1 MRSKD
6 ASGYSKEVGGPWRP
20 LLESSCRGWLI
31 AVLIVTVLLPTAA
44 HAGCEQVTATLAA
57 TVQPQVGP
65 SYVENGYLAI
75 PITPAMAFKGSATI
89 SSHPLPADDIH
100 LQFVQ
105 NVTAWSGVAKYVQGA
120 KLMGRLDAGAAFPLL
135 DRCSPS
141 NPSCDESTF
150 PFFDNTFKER
160 VKTGATRVLKESDQP
175 TLKVP
180 LGLCQP
186 PRRLKKIDFTTEL
199 VMYLGCYVPPDQ
211 LAFVPVKELRWTV
224 RVQGSVA
231 YDLSGRP
238 TFVPGPLSGVHADLA
253 TGPTDTPTMSEP
265 LVDDAIEFVETCASS
280 PPPPPPP
287 GDPNYDPQPGEDL
300 SPFVF
305 PAGGPPYSAGDG
317 DRYYPLEEKL
327 PGMDYYASE
336 PSAGNPSIFSHA
348 NAGMIAAGAQ
358 TAYGRPVGGL
368 RLWVRVT
375 PGESMTGAVI
385 PPAPAYL
392 IRRALK
398 MGHF

>member
-1 MRSKD
+1 MRSND
-6 ASGYSKEVGGPWRP
+6 ASGYSKVVGGPWRP
-20 LLESSCRGWLI
+20 FLESPCWGWLI
-31 AVLIVTVLLPTAA
+31 AVLTVTVFLPAAA
-44 HAGCEQVTATLAA
+44 HAGCEQVTARLAV
-57 TVQPQVGP
+57 TGQPQVGS

-75 PITPAMAFKGSATI
+75 PITPAMAFRGAATI
-89 SSHPLPADDIH
+89 SSRPLPANDIH

-105 NVTAWSGVAKYVQGA
+105 NVTAWSGKAKYAQGA
-120 KLMGRLDAGAAFPLL
+120 SLRGRLGSGAAFPLL

-150 PFFDNTFKER
+150 PFFDNTFWEKVKAGGVR
-160 VKTGATRVLKESDQP
+160 VFKESDQL

-186 PRRLKKIDFTTEL
+186 ERKLKQIDFTTEF

-211 LAFVPVKELRWTV
+211 LAFAPVKELRWTA

-238 TFVPGPLSGVHADLA
+238 TFVPGPLTGVHADLA
-253 TGPTDTPTMSEP
+253 TDPTDTPTMSEP
-265 LVDDAIEFVETCASS
+265 LADDAIEFVEKCASS
-280 PPPPPPP
+280 PPA
-287 GDPNYDPQPGEDL
+287 DPNYDPQPGEDL

-305 PAGGPPYSAGDG
+305 PTDHVPAGNDF
-317 DRYYPLEEKL
+317 DRSYPLSTTRL
-327 PGMDYYASE
+327 PGKDYYANE
-336 PSAGNPSIFSHA
+336 GGAGNPVGASHRH
-348 NAGMIAAGAQ
+348 AGFIAPGGQ
-358 TAYGRPVGGL
+358 TDYGRAVGGM
-368 RLWVRVT
+368 RLWVRVVAGEDPLTGT
-375 PGESMTGAVI
+375 PL

>member
-6 ASGYSKEVGGPWRP
+6 ASGYSKVVGGPWRP
-20 LLESSCRGWLI
+20 LLESACWGWLI
-31 AVLIVTVLLPTAA
+31 AVLTVTVLLPAAA
-44 HAGCEQVTATLAA
+44 HAGCEQVTTTLAA

-65 SYVENGYLAI
+65 SYVENGHLAI
-75 PITPAMAFKGSATI
+75 PITPAMVFRGDATI
-89 SSHPLPADDIH
+89 SSNPLPVHDIH

-105 NVTAWSGVAKYVQGA
+105 NVTAWSGVAKYAEDA
-120 KLMGRLDAGAAFPLL
+120 KLRGRLDAGAAFPLL

-150 PFFDNTFKER
+150 PFVDNTFKER
-160 VKTGATRVLKESDQP
+160 GKGAIRLLKESDQP
-175 TLKVP
+175 ILKVP

-186 PRRLKKIDFTTEL
+186 QRKLKKIDFTTEF
-199 VMYLGCYVPPDQ
+199 VMYLGCYVPPGQ
-211 LAFVPVKELRWTV
+211 PTFAPVKELRWTV
-224 RVQGSVA
+224 RVQGVVT
-231 YDLSGRP
+231 YDLSGQP
-238 TFVPGPLSGVHADLA
+238 TFVPGALSGVHADLA
-253 TGPTDTPTMSEP
+253 TDPTDTPTMSEP
-265 LVDDAIEFVETCASS
+265 LANDALEFVETCASS

-305 PAGGPPYSAGDG
+305 PAGGPRYSARDF

-336 PSAGNPSIFSHA
+336 LDAGNPAIFSHA
-348 NAGMIAAGAQ
+348 DAGAIAAGAK

>member
-1 MRSKD
+1 MTSEN
-6 ASGYSKEVGGPWRP
+6 ASGYSNAVGGPWRP
-20 LLESSCRGWLI
+20 LREFPCWRSLI
-31 AVLIVTVLLPTAA
+31 AVLTATMLLPAAA
-44 HAGCEQVTATLAA
+44 HAGCEQVTARLAA
-57 TVQPQVGP
+57 AVQPQVGP

-75 PITPAMAFKGSATI
+75 PITPAMVFRGAATI
-89 SSHPLPADDIH
+89 SSHPLPVNDIH

-105 NVTAWSGVAKYVQGA
+105 NVTAWSGRAKYAQGA
-120 KLMGRLDAGAAFPLL
+120 TLSRRPGAGAAFPLL

-150 PFFDNTFKER
+150 PFVDNDFRGK
-160 VKTGATRVLKESDQP
+160 VMTGATRVVKESEQP

-186 PRRLKKIDFTTEL
+186 QHKLKKIDFTTEF
-199 VMYLGCYVPPDQ
+199 VTYFGCYVSPDQ
-211 LAFVPVKELRWTV
+211 RAFAPVKELRWSA
-224 RVQGSVA
+224 RVQGSVT

-238 TFVPGPLSGVHADLA
+238 TFVPGPLSGVRADLA
-253 TGPTDTPTMSEP
+253 TDPIDTPTMSEP
-265 LVDDAIEFVETCASS
+265 VADDAIEFVETCGSS

-300 SPFVF
+300 SPFMF
-305 PAGGPPYSAGDG
+305 PAGGPRYSARDF
-317 DRYYPLEEKL
+317 DRYYPVEEKL

-336 PSAGNPSIFSHA
+336 LDAGNPSIFSHA
-348 NAGMIAAGAQ
+348 DAGVIAAGAE

>member
-1 MRSKD
+1 
-6 ASGYSKEVGGPWRP
+6 
-20 LLESSCRGWLI
+20 
-31 AVLIVTVLLPTAA
+31 
-44 HAGCEQVTATLAA
+44 
-57 TVQPQVGP
+57 VQPQR
-65 SYVENGYLAI
+65 
-75 PITPAMAFKGSATI
+75 K
-89 SSHPLPADDIH
+89 
-100 LQFVQ
+100 
-105 NVTAWSGVAKYVQGA
+105 
-120 KLMGRLDAGAAFPLL
+120 
-135 DRCSPS
+135 
-141 NPSCDESTF
+141 
-150 PFFDNTFKER
+150 
-160 VKTGATRVLKESDQP
+160 
-175 TLKVP
+175 
-180 LGLCQP
+180 
-186 PRRLKKIDFTTEL
+186 LKKVDFTTEFVL
-199 VMYLGCYVPPDQ
+199 YLGCYVAADQ
-211 LAFVPVKELRWTV
+211 LAFAPLKEVRWTV
-224 RVQGSVA
+224 RVQGLVA
-231 YDLSGRP
+231 YDAGGRP
-238 TFVPGPLSGVHADLA
+238 TFVPGSLTGAHADLA
-253 TGPTDTPTMSEP
+253 TAPTGTPTMSEP
-265 LVDDAIEFVETCASS
+265 LADDAIEFVEACTS

-305 PAGGPPYSAGDG
+305 PAEGPRSPAGDG

>member
-1 MRSKD
+1 MGSKD
-6 ASGYSKEVGGPWRP
+6 ASGYSKVVGGPWRP
-20 LLESSCRGWLI
+20 LLESLCWGWLI
-31 AVLIVTVLLPTAA
+31 AVLAVAVFLPDAA

-65 SYVENGYLAI
+65 SYVENGHLAI
-75 PITPAMAFKGSATI
+75 PITPAMAFRGAATI
-89 SSHPLPADDIH
+89 SSHPLPANDIH

-105 NVTAWSGVAKYVQGA
+105 NVTAWSGIAKYAQGA
-120 KLMGRLDAGAAFPLL
+120 TLSGRLGAEAAFPLL

-141 NPSCDESTF
+141 DPSCDESTF
-150 PFFDNTFKER
+150 PFFDNTFKEK
-160 VKTGATRVLKESDQP
+160 VKTSATRVLKESDQP

-186 PRRLKKIDFTTEL
+186 QRKLKKIDFTTEF

-211 LAFVPVKELRWTV
+211 LAFAPVKELRWTA

-231 YDLSGRP
+231 YDLSGQP
-238 TFVPGPLSGVHADLA
+238 TFVPGPLTGVHADLA
-253 TGPTDTPTMSEP
+253 TDPTDMPTMSEP
-265 LVDDAIEFVETCASS
+265 LADDAIEFVETCASS
-280 PPPPPPP
+280 PPPPT
-287 GDPNYDPQPGEDL
+287 DPNYDPQPGEDL

-305 PAGGPPYSAGDG
+305 PTDGPRYAARDF
-317 DRYYPLEEKL
+317 DRYYPLEQKL

-336 PSAGNPSIFSHA
+336 LDAGNPSLFSHA
-348 NAGMIAAGAQ
+348 AAGVIAAGAK
-358 TAYGRPVGGL
+358 TAYGRDVGGL
-368 RLWVRVT
+368 RLWVRVK
-375 PGESMTGAVI
+375 PGESMTGTVI